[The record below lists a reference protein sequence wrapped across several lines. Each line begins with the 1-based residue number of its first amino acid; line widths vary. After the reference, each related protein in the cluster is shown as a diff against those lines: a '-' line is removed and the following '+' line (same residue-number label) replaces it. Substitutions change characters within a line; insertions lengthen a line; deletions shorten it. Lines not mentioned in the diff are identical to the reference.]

1 MDFSRISPASAT
13 TSGSVANC
21 STCVRQTTP
30 RAPLPGWKPWNN
42 CWIYA
47 ERYDFVIAADECYSE
62 IYPDEDNPP
71 LGLLEA
77 AAKLGRDDY
86 RHCIVFHSLSKRSNV
101 PGMRSGF
108 VAGDANIINAF
119 YTYRT
124 YHGGAMPLH
133 VQRASNAAWSDE
145 THVLDN
151 RNLYREK
158 FAAVLVILQP
168 VLDVSEPEAGF
179 YLWPRLPENDVDFAR
194 QLYLQQN
201 LLVLPGRYLSRP
213 AAGRDPGANRL
224 RIALTAPLPRCI
236 EAAERMAEF
245 IRKPT

>member
-1 MDFSRISPASAT
+1 
-13 TSGSVANC
+13 
-21 STCVRQTTP
+21 
-30 RAPLPGWKPWNN
+30 
-42 CWIYA
+42 
-47 ERYDFVIAADECYSE
+47 
-62 IYPDEDNPP
+62 
-71 LGLLEA
+71 
-77 AAKLGRDDY
+77 
-86 RHCIVFHSLSKRSNV
+86 
-101 PGMRSGF
+101 
-108 VAGDANIINAF
+108 
-119 YTYRT
+119 
-124 YHGGAMPLH
+124 MPLH

-158 FAAVLVILQP
+158 FAAVLAILQP
-168 VLDVSEPEAGF
+168 VMDVNEPEAGF

-201 LLVLPGRYLSRP
+201 LLVLPGRFLSRP

>member
-1 MDFSRISPASAT
+1 MLL
-13 TSGSVANC
+13 G
-21 STCVRQTTP
+21 
-30 RAPLPGWKPWNN
+30 
-42 CWIYA
+42 
-47 ERYDFVIAADECYSE
+47 

-101 PGMRSGF
+101 PGLRSGF
-108 VAGDANIINAF
+108 VAGDVNIINAF

-145 THVLDN
+145 THILDN

-158 FAAVLVILQP
+158 FAAVLAVLQP

-179 YLWPRLPENDVDFAR
+179 YLWPRVPINDVDFAR
-194 QLYLQQN
+194 SLYLEQN
-201 LLVLPGRYLSRP
+201 LLVLPGRFYRGRP
-213 AAGRDPGANRL
+213 QAATPGQTGCAS
-224 RIALTAPLPRCI
+224 P
-236 EAAERMAEF
+236 
-245 IRKPT
+245 